1 MQPNRGVPFGF
12 SRPGWV
18 RPWGEEIR
26 KIEAGYPDLK
36 ITRPILLVGAV
47 LLATLVLVLVWVMIL
62 GAIFEAPFNRSATA
76 LLNGGMLALAMLAVM
91 ASVLLCVR
99 TARKHRTL
107 QESAADALVKRILQA
122 GDANNLPSDI
132 LARYILLDSMESYRL
147 RLGSS
152 NRAVVAQIRRSH
164 PVLVGILTAVIGKG
178 GNGLQAMLESMHAER
193 TAYDAKG
200 DEMSARPRTARQAA
214 SSRAPGM
221 SITADVIHGEL
232 HKPGM
237 PTAQAILV
245 RQQHID
251 YVKRQLSDPTP
262 DQDEIDTII
271 AISTYLVAVRGLK
284 PHEASSVAAEIHRR
298 SVTKRLRR
306 ASEAGQG
313 GGPHWEVPV
322 LMVVW
327 PK

>member
-1 MQPNRGVPFGF
+1 MQPNRGMPSSF
-12 SRPGWV
+12 SCPGWV

-26 KIEAGYPDLK
+26 MIEAGYPDLK
-36 ITRPILLVGAV
+36 ITRPILLVGVV
-47 LLATLVLVLVWVMIL
+47 LLGTLTLALVWVMIL

-91 ASVLLCVR
+91 ASLLLCVR
-99 TARKHRTL
+99 TARRHRAL
-107 QESAADALVKRILQA
+107 QESAADALVKRLLQA
-122 GDANNLPSDI
+122 QDAINVPADI
-132 LARYILLDSMESYRL
+132 LARYILLDSMEAYRL

-152 NRAVVAQIRRSH
+152 NRGAVAKIKRSH
-164 PVLVGILTAVIGKG
+164 PVLVGILTAVIGKE
-178 GNGLQAMLESMHAER
+178 GNGLQAMLESIRGER
-193 TAYDAKG
+193 PAYEAKG
-200 DEMSARPRTARQAA
+200 DEMSARPRTARQTA

-221 SITADVIHGEL
+221 SITPDVIHGEL

-251 YVKRQLSDPTP
+251 DVKRQLSDPTP
-262 DQDEIDTII
+262 DQAEIDVII
-271 AISTYLVAVRGLK
+271 AISTYLVAVLGLQ

-306 ASEAGQG
+306 ASEAGVG
-313 GGPHWEVPV
+313 GGPDWEVPV
-322 LMVVW
+322 LMVAW